1 VGKTTFVV
9 GGVFD
14 DDYSNR
20 GEVKSYGFHL
30 NFLLARDGEHFFMCF
45 LAI

>member
-1 VGKTTFVV
+1 MPAV

-14 DDYSNR
+14 GGYSNR
-20 GEVKSYGFHL
+20 GEVKSSCGFDLH
-30 NFLLARDGEHFFMCF
+30 FLMARDGEHFFMGF